1 MNTNN
6 NKSKMRPRGSIAKR
20 KENSYR
26 VRVSY
31 TDVQGKRQTINKTA
45 PTPAEAKKLLTKTL
59 GEVDKELYL
68 KPSKIKVEDFLH
80 QWLECTVKLE
90 VADST
95 YELYRI
101 MCDTHIIPAI
111 GSIPLS
117 QLRPE
122 AINKLYIDKK
132 AAGKRSRTV
141 QLIHVTLHKALKN
154 GVKAGLIA
162 TNPMDT
168 INPPKIERRAM
179 QTMTEADIKKFL
191 DEVRRYDKTSNTHYY
206 PLFYTSLF
214 TAARRGEL
222 IGLRWSDVEL
232 NPKNP
237 SISINRQETELHN
250 LIIFKETKTA
260 ASRRLIDLTAT
271 NCAVLKAHRAKQ
283 NEEREFIGLPPG
295 GDSDLVFSHVDG
307 TPLLPN
313 TVTHVWIKLRR
324 RCHLEGVRLHDAR
337 HTHATLLLK
346 SGISPKVIQERL
358 GHASFSTTMNLY
370 AHTTKGMGKAA
381 ATRFDEIMTE
391 SGEDHKITEQKPE
404 GMVPEPVDK

>member
-1 MNTNN
+1 
-6 NKSKMRPRGSIAKR
+6 
-20 KENSYR
+20 

-45 PTPAEAKKLLTKTL
+45 PTAAEAKKLLTKTL
-59 GEVDKELYL
+59 GEVDKELYV
-68 KPSKIKVEDFLH
+68 KPSNIKVEDFLH
-80 QWLECTVKLE
+80 QWLECTVKLA

-101 MCDTHIIPAI
+101 MCDKHLIPAL

-122 AINKLYIDKK
+122 AINKLYSDKK
-132 AAGKRSRTV
+132 VAGKKPRTV

-154 GVKAGLIA
+154 GVKTGLIA
-162 TNPMDT
+162 INPMDAIT
-168 INPPKIERRAM
+168 PPKVERRAVR
-179 QTMTEADIKKFL
+179 TMTEADIKKFL
-191 DEVRRYDKTSNTHYY
+191 DEVRRYDKIHNTHYY

-214 TAARRGEL
+214 TGARRGEL
-222 IGLRWSDVEL
+222 IGLLWSDVEL

-237 SISINRQETELHN
+237 TISINRQETELHN
-250 LIIFKETKTA
+250 KITFKETKTY

-271 NCAVLKAHRAKQ
+271 NCIVLKLHRRKQ
-283 NEEREFIGLPPG
+283 DEERKFIGLRPA
-295 GDSDLVFSHVDG
+295 GDNDLVFCHADG

-313 TVTHVWIKLRR
+313 TVTHTWIKLRS
-324 RCHLEGVRLHDAR
+324 RCQLEGVRLHDAR

-370 AHTTKGMGKAA
+370 AHTTKGMGKVA

-391 SGEDHKITEQKPE
+391 SGKDDKGNEQKLE
-404 GMVPEPVDK
+404 EMVQEQVDK